1 MTIETPPNDSSQ
13 INLSIATDGSTISF
27 NEFALNESEAK
38 EMHEMLNINGNEPV
52 EVNGITY
59 KRRPLSAK
67 KASFAEKKAEL
78 LAARAGEANC
88 HSPPESAPAESGKAG
103 RRPSRRM

>member
-1 MTIETPPNDSSQ
+1 MPITEQAVPAPTTGKRTVYSIEVTVQ
-13 INLSIATDGSTISF
+13 GTDGSTISF
-27 NEFALNESEAK
+27 KEFALNESEAK

-78 LAARAGEANC
+78 LAARAGAT
-88 HSPPESAPAESGKAG
+88 A
-103 RRPSRRM
+103 

>member
-1 MTIETPPNDSSQ
+1 MPITEHTVAPPTTGKRVVYSIEVVVTG
-13 INLSIATDGSTISF
+13 TDGSEISF

-52 EVNGITY
+52 EVNGVTY

-67 KASFAEKKAEL
+67 KSSFAEKKAQL
-78 LAARAGEANC
+78 LAARAGAT
-88 HSPPESAPAESGKAG
+88 S
-103 RRPSRRM
+103 